1 MRTAF
6 IKHHL
11 LNVHT
16 QEILHAK
23 TTVITY
29 KTSGFRIYTQLLHD
43 TNILVKLL
51 KIRTNLNL
59 KTYQCVSLRLDVRI
73 KKIQQ
78 VNIWPNLVQNPH

>member
-23 TTVITY
+23 TTVISY
-29 KTSGFRIYTQLLHD
+29 KTSGFRNLHTTVSHPEEAWVWGEPSEDPQRLTRGVLYTPGVE
-43 TNILVKLL
+43 T
-51 KIRTNLNL
+51 
-59 KTYQCVSLRLDVRI
+59 
-73 KKIQQ
+73 
-78 VNIWPNLVQNPH
+78 